1 MLSYLYQYAVGGLV
15 FAAGIVIAWRTGQ
28 IGPAPGA
35 PRRRLVVL
43 LAGLAFFA
51 LLQGLLLIA
60 GG

>member
-15 FAAGIVIAWRTGQ
+15 FASGIVIAWRTGQ
-28 IGPAPGA
+28 IGLTPGA
-35 PRRRLVVL
+35 PRQRLAVL